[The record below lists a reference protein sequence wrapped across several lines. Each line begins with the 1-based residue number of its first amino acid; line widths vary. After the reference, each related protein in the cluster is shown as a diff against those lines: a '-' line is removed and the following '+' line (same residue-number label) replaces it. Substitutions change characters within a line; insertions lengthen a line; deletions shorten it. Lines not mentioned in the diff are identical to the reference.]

1 MYTPSARRG
10 TILLVVIL
18 LLISILLEQAIAG
31 IFPLLGQ
38 LGGVRPMIVFLD
50 IPLGTPV
57 KIDWLP
63 VGFIFMIFY
72 SVVGIHR
79 EENRDNGAGRSGTF
93 SRGWAVL
100 GRWWLLL
107 ILMLSGG
114 GIYYGVSGFLPKEIR
129 KGIESFGMR
138 ADLTLP
144 YPSGETIHLN
154 GSMIMLVFFVL
165 GWRLL
170 ISKAL
175 PPATARPAEASPLPA
190 RQPENAANIAPVRT
204 ANEAKTTQIRAA
216 NAPKTAPFPARPKLS
231 KPTPIVAA
239 VTTPLSPAPQPPP
252 VSSYAPSPAPS
263 APAPIPVSSP
273 VRSRVAMRVP
283 EPVEVKVPAGRSCV
297 YVAMPAGFVRKR
309 SSYPCVVDGDIRPAM
324 LQKEP
329 VPALWQS

>member
-10 TILLVVIL
+10 TIFLVVIL
-18 LLISILLEQAIAG
+18 LVISILLEQAIAG
-31 IFPLLGQ
+31 IFPLLSQ

-50 IPLGTPV
+50 IPLETPV
-57 KIDWLP
+57 AIDWLP

-72 SVVGIHR
+72 SIVVHR
-79 EENRDNGAGRSGTF
+79 GARDTAIAVEGASRF

-107 ILMLSGG
+107 ILMLTGG
-114 GIYYGVSGFLPKEIR
+114 GIYYGLSGFLPRDIR

-170 ISKAL
+170 INKAL
-175 PPATARPAEASPLPA
+175 PLITAQPDELPAVPQPSAIRTPGPMVTPPPPPRMSVEIPAIAAAPPIAAIPAISAIPAIPATPAISAAAPLPA
-190 RQPENAANIAPVRT
+190 RGRI
-204 ANEAKTTQIRAA
+204 
-216 NAPKTAPFPARPKLS
+216 
-231 KPTPIVAA
+231 
-239 VTTPLSPAPQPPP
+239 
-252 VSSYAPSPAPS
+252 
-263 APAPIPVSSP
+263 
-273 VRSRVAMRVP
+273 AMRIP
-283 EPVEVKVPAGRSCV
+283 EPVEVKAPTSRSCV

-309 SSYPCVVDGDIRPAM
+309 SSYPCVVDGGIRPSM
-324 LQKEP
+324 HQKDTAP
-329 VPALWQS
+329 LLWQS